1 MFSRVFPELMVDA
14 TAGAKHLI
22 KKYSHQVLAVLPAD
36 AIAIDTPKDDEQLQI
51 IIQSMQL

>member
-22 KKYSHQVLAVLPAD
+22 KKYSHQFLAVLPTD